1 MKTATLAGWV
11 LSLVIG
17 FAAQSHAATLF
28 NFPNFNDCTGLQI
41 NGNAACTGG
50 VLRLTPA
57 LGGQGGSTFSA
68 TTIALGSGAAFS
80 TFFSFRMTAA
90 GGAGDSDGPGADGLT
105 FTVQPNSA
113 TVGGSGGGM
122 GYAGIPNSVAA
133 EFDTFDNG
141 IGSGDPNGNHVGIDL
156 NGSINSVVTG
166 IVPTRFNNGQVW
178 FVWIDYNGSVI
189 EARVSP
195 TNSRPASPNVA
206 LAVNLPA
213 VLGTSQA
220 FVGFTA
226 GTGAGFENHDILSW
240 QFDNAFAPIGAVSA
254 IPTLSETALFL
265 VALLLG
271 AAGLGFI
278 RWRRTL
284 PHRTSNNNPRSR

>member
-1 MKTATLAGWV
+1 MKRAALTGWM

-17 FAAQSHAATLF
+17 FPAQSHAATLF
-28 NFPNFNDCTGLQI
+28 NFPNFNDCTSLQV

-57 LGGQGGSTFSA
+57 LVGQGGSTFSA
-68 TTIALGSGAAFS
+68 TTVPLGAGAAFS
-80 TFFSFRMTAA
+80 TFFSFQITAP
-90 GGAGDSDGPGADGLT
+90 GGIGDADGPGADGLT
-105 FTVQPNSA
+105 FTVQPNAS

-122 GYAGIPNSVAA
+122 GYLGIANSVAA

-141 IGSGDPNGNHVGIDL
+141 VPSGDPNGNHVGIDL
-156 NGSINSVVTG
+156 NGSTNSVVTA

-178 FVWIDYNGSVI
+178 FAWIDYNGSVI

-195 TNSRPASPNVA
+195 TNSRPAAPNVA
-206 LAVNLPA
+206 FPVNLAA

-240 QFDNAFAPIGAVSA
+240 QFDNAFAPIGAANPV
-254 IPTLSETALFL
+254 PTLSETALFL
-265 VALLLG
+265 IALLLG
-271 AAGLGFI
+271 AAGIGFI
-278 RWRRTL
+278 RWPRTRPASGSEDSL
-284 PHRTSNNNPRSR
+284 RPR